1 MPAVG
6 VYIYCFGSRPRTIGL
21 PASGDWIGKARCQ
34 RRRREPRW
42 PTARRQLWVRS
53 SKRLRDMDIRH
64 CDDLMRVRPEG
75 GTGKQTPTARSAV
88 VARMDRPPFDPRSPD
103 SAPADNGLSPR
114 RQARLHR
121 GAVEGRK
128 RVVTA
133 QAGVSSRF
141 AFADKRHYVNLSRR
155 FHLVNHRAR
164 RASASFIARNSL
176 I

>member
-6 VYIYCFGSRPRTIGL
+6 VYIYCFGSRPRAIGL

-88 VARMDRPPFDPRSPD
+88 VARMDRPHLIRGVRTQRPPITAYRRGGRRGCTEVRSKAENGWSPPR
-103 SAPADNGLSPR
+103 PA
-114 RQARLHR
+114 
-121 GAVEGRK
+121 
-128 RVVTA
+128 
-133 QAGVSSRF
+133 
-141 AFADKRHYVNLSRR
+141 
-155 FHLVNHRAR
+155 
-164 RASASFIARNSL
+164 
-176 I
+176 